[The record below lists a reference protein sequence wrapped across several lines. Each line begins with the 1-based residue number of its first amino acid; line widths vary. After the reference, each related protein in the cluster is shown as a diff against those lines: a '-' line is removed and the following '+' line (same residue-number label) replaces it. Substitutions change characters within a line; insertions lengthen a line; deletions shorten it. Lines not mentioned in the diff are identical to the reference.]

1 MFHTQGTLKNTCN
14 LLAVL
19 CTGPAE
25 SKQSQDVLEEKRR
38 FPFPEIVSSGRL
50 EVQIDANYFV

>member
-1 MFHTQGTLKNTCN
+1 MSYIQGAPKHTCG

-19 CTGPAE
+19 CGGTSSEKKPE
-25 SKQSQDVLEEKRR
+25 DVSDQGFR

-50 EVQIDANYFV
+50 EVQKLFHSM